1 MTEESA
7 RVIECTELRPRVRQ
21 IMMNR
26 PERLN
31 AIDDAFI
38 DQFHRAIDDVEAD
51 PACRVVIVTG
61 AGRGFC
67 AGFDMVGGDYE
78 GDPADRPLASL
89 IAGQRRL
96 SSLVVRLHE
105 LPQVV
110 IAAINGPA
118 AGGGM
123 ALALAADIRIAAEPA
138 FLVAAN
144 VKIGVSGGEM
154 GMTWRLPRLV
164 GEARA
169 ADLLLTGRRLPA
181 EEAHDIGLVAAVVGT
196 DELISRALQIADDV
210 LGTSAFGARMTKEL
224 LDANATAPSLR
235 HAIQNEDR
243 TQVLCNFTGDVG
255 EAVAAFREGRP
266 PEFS

>member
-1 MTEESA
+1 MDEPAS
-7 RVIECTELRPRVRQ
+7 VIECTELRPRVRQ
-21 IMMNR
+21 IRMNR
-26 PERLN
+26 PDRLN

-38 DQFHRAIDDVEAD
+38 AAFHRALDDVEAD
-51 PACRVVIVTG
+51 PTCRVVVVTG

-78 GDPADRPLASL
+78 GDPTDRHLSAL
-89 IAGQRRL
+89 MAGQRRL
-96 SSLVVRLHE
+96 SSLAVRLHE
-105 LPQVV
+105 LPHVV

-123 ALALAADIRIAAEPA
+123 ALALAADIRVAAEEA

-154 GMTWRLPRLV
+154 GMTWRLPRLI

-169 ADLLLTGRRLPA
+169 AELLLTGRRLPA
-181 EEAHDIGLVAAVVGT
+181 AEAHAIGLVAAVAGS
-196 DELISRALQIADDV
+196 DQLIDRALAIADDV
-210 LGTSAFGARMTKEL
+210 LATSAFGTRMTKEL
-224 LDANATAPSLR
+224 LDANAAASSLR

-266 PEFS
+266 PEFA